1 MLHFILTWL
10 ATAVSLIIT
19 SHIVPG
25 FRIDSFAAAL
35 IGAAILGF
43 VNAIVRPLLILFTL
57 PLTILSL
64 GLFLFVINAIA
75 FWLVAAL
82 TPGFYIAG
90 FFSALIGAIVLTIV
104 STVVYWFFG
113 RIAPS

>member
-10 ATAVSLIIT
+10 ATAISLIIT

-25 FRIDSFAAAL
+25 FRIDNFTAAL

-90 FFSALIGAIVLTIV
+90 FFSALLGAIVLTIV
-104 STVVYWFFG
+104 STVLYWFFG
-113 RIAPS
+113 RISLS